1 MKSSSKVLLGLVAGA
16 AAGAIMGL
24 LLAPETGQTT
34 RKKVLKSAK
43 KLNESI
49 KTNINEFSSKSQKAL
64 KDLSESAE
72 DLKKLADEKIAK
84 AMHNN

>member
-1 MKSSSKVLLGLVAGA
+1 MKSSSKVLLGLVAGV

-84 AMHNN
+84 AIHNN